1 MDLTE
6 FTPHQQKV
14 LLDLLVLGMYADG
27 HLARAEDARIELLLR
42 AMGYKYN
49 YEYQREFDAS
59 VTRVSQHSQTQEAFL
74 SCATGLAQ
82 QLSGPEQRKK
92 AYALLSDLMSSDS
105 QVSAN
110 ETRFLSVVRDVF
122 HM

>member
-1 MDLTE
+1 MDLKE
-6 FTPHQQKV
+6 FNSQQQKA

-27 HLARAEDARIELLLR
+27 YLARAEDARVELLLR
-42 AMGYKYN
+42 AMGCKYN

-59 VTRVSQHSQTQEAFL
+59 VTRISHCNQTPEASL
-74 SCATGLAQ
+74 ACATALAQ
-82 QLSGPEQRKK
+82 QFSGPEQRKK
-92 AYALLSDLMSSDS
+92 VYSLLSDLMASDKP
-105 QVSAN
+105 VSEK